1 MITEVEHQSS
11 LILISQE
18 KCADMDFGDEE
29 LSHIQ
34 YLLKTVVQEKV
45 LFNLSAVFKEYLQ
58 MR

>member
-1 MITEVEHQSS
+1 MQLINGLQS
-11 LILISQE
+11 LKQR
-18 KCADMDFGDEE
+18 
-29 LSHIQ
+29 

>member
-11 LILISQE
+11 LILITQE
-18 KCADMDFGDEE
+18 KCADMDFEDEE